1 MYLTYCAYIALIIC
15 LMGSLWRICRWFTV
29 CIGPEASATSPGRR
43 FVTACR
49 AVLGALSG
57 PKLLRIAGT
66 LTADVLLQRQ
76 IARQSPLRWLMHMGL
91 LYSVLTLVL
100 VHALDDLIMVH
111 MVGDYASTLNPYMVL
126 RNLSALLLLVGV
138 AIAFIR
144 RKKIAV
150 LKRFSNRT
158 DRLALGLLA
167 LILLSGIALE
177 AVQII
182 SAPIFGEMVTD
193 YMGDADPETAAALQA
208 YWAAHYD
215 VVFESQPADDAATLY
230 RGGVLHKEYCAE
242 CHSRPGSAFVAY
254 PVAQML
260 KPLSDLLAQARI
272 DIWLWQFHYLVSCL
286 TLAYLPFGKLF
297 HLLSVPVSLAVQS
310 VGAARDNT
318 PDNLPA
324 RRAIGLDACT
334 HCGVCSRHCSVA
346 PVMAV
351 IDNPTIL
358 PSEKTGAVAAMATD
372 RMTSAQLWKL
382 AQGSDICTSCG
393 RCTDLCPSGIDL
405 QDLWQASQ
413 NDLDQ
418 RGYPPPHGWIRS
430 HTAVEWVE
438 SLKQMESGNGAGA
451 MQSLANGLGLADNP
465 DTFWACV
472 QCTTC
477 TNVCPVVA
485 ASDNPRHDLD
495 LTPQQ
500 IMNLMRLELKQ
511 MALGCRMVW
520 DCVTCYK
527 CQEHCPQGVPVA
539 DVLYELRNEACRRFT
554 PEICPPDRRT
564 LTDSI
569 KA

>member
-1 MYLTYCAYIALIIC
+1 
-15 LMGSLWRICRWFTV
+15 MGCLWRIGRWFTIS
-29 CIGPEASATSPGRR
+29 IGPEASATSPGRR
-43 FVTACR
+43 FVAASG
-49 AVLGALSG
+49 AVVGALFG
-57 PKLLRIAGT
+57 PKLPRIAGA
-66 LTADVLLQRQ
+66 LIADVLLQRR

-91 LYSVLTLVL
+91 LYGVLILVIM
-100 VHALDDLIMVH
+100 HALDDLIMVRL
-111 MVGDYASTLNPYMVL
+111 VGDYASTLNPYMVL
-126 RNLSALLLLVGV
+126 RNLSALLLLAGV
-138 AIAFIR
+138 FIAVVR

-150 LKRFSNRT
+150 LKRFSNRA
-158 DRLALGLLA
+158 DRLTLVLLT
-167 LILLSGIALE
+167 LIVLSGIVLE

-182 SAPIFGEMVTD
+182 SAPIFDEMVAD
-193 YMGDADPETAAALQA
+193 YMGEEDPEATAALQA

-215 VVFESQPADDAATLY
+215 VVFESPPVDDAAALD
-230 RGGVLHKEYCAE
+230 RGGVLHKEYCAG

-254 PVAQML
+254 PIAHML
-260 KPLSDLLAQARI
+260 KPVSDLLAQARI

-286 TLAYLPFGKLF
+286 VLAYLPFGKLF
-297 HLLSVPVSLAVQS
+297 HLVSVPVSLAVQS

-324 RRAIGLDACT
+324 RRAMGLDACT

-346 PVMAV
+346 PILTV

-372 RMTSAQLWKL
+372 RTASVQQWKL

-413 NDLDQ
+413 NDLA
-418 RGYPPPHGWIRS
+418 RHGYAPPHEWIRS
-430 HTAVEWVE
+430 HTIVEWAE
-438 SLKQMESGNGAGA
+438 SLKKKERANGAGSK
-451 MQSLANGLGLADNP
+451 QSLEGGLGLADNP

-485 ASDNPRHDLD
+485 ASDNPRQELD

-500 IMNLMRLELKQ
+500 VMNLMRLELKH

-539 DVLYELRNEACRRFT
+539 DVLYELRNKACRRLT
-554 PEICPPDRRT
+554 PGTGPLDRHT
-564 LTDSI
+564 LTDSV